1 MLGNQ
6 NTQEVMTMMQDGW
19 MSSLGTGSMGGWGG
33 LWMVLVVIVVIV
45 GIVAVIRK
53 K

>member
-1 MLGNQ
+1 VIGNQ
-6 NTQEVMTMMQDGW
+6 NNQEAMTMMQGDW
-19 MSSLGTGSMGGWGG
+19 MGSWGTGFMGRWGG
-33 LWMVLVVIVVIV
+33 LWMALVVILVIV

>member
-1 MLGNQ
+1 
-6 NTQEVMTMMQDGW
+6 MTMMQGDWMGGW
-19 MSSLGTGSMGGWGG
+19 GTGSMGGWGG
-33 LWMVLVVIVVIV
+33 LWMTLIVIAVIV